1 MQVKSVNV
9 IDKYFVF
16 LDLFMS
22 ASEELKTG
30 DSLFFAVTPSNINP
44 HLHWYPQIVGVS
56 QDIIHSLITVK

>member
-16 LDLFMS
+16 LDIFMS

-30 DSLFFAVTPSNINP
+30 DSLCLQLPHQISIHPSTDTRK
-44 HLHWYPQIVGVS
+44 LWVS

>member
-16 LDLFMS
+16 LDIFMS

-30 DSLFFAVTPSNINP
+30 DSLFLQLPHQISIHPSTDTHKLWVCLRI
-44 HLHWYPQIVGVS
+44 LY
-56 QDIIHSLITVK
+56 TVL

>member
-16 LDLFMS
+16 LDIFMS

-30 DSLFFAVTPSNINP
+30 DSLCLQLP
-44 HLHWYPQIVGVS
+44 HQIS
-56 QDIIHSLITVK
+56 IHPPTDTRKLWVCLRILYTVL

>member
-16 LDLFMS
+16 LDIFMS

-30 DSLFFAVTPSNINP
+30 ESFFAVTPSNINP
-44 HLHWYPQIVGVS
+44 HLH
-56 QDIIHSLITVK
+56 

>member
-16 LDLFMS
+16 LDIFMS

-30 DSLFFAVTPSNINP
+30 DSLFLQLPHQISNP
-44 HLHWYPQIVGVS
+44 PLHWYPQIVGVS